1 MVRVLAFLEP
11 QCLTVAVEPLRSLT
25 DRATGDRLRR
35 VWKRTRNI
43 WPGEDDLPHALNFLF
58 RGHFMLDNRRPI
70 DLILESEEGA
80 KRFEGI
86 LARIESETSV

>member
-1 MVRVLAFLEP
+1 
-11 QCLTVAVEPLRSLT
+11 
-25 DRATGDRLRR
+25 
-35 VWKRTRNI
+35 
-43 WPGEDDLPHALNFLF
+43 
-58 RGHFMLDNRRPI
+58 MLDNRRPI